1 MVVTKYFLV
10 PECKIGAEPLQCH
23 CRFLQLFLPQ
33 IGYICKHKCKAMKQ
47 NIEQMLHSRGITPTP
62 IRILVYEIVSKYK
75 VAFSIN
81 ELEELLQTVDR
92 SSIFRALSTFEDYG
106 LLHAIDDG
114 DGHRK
119 YCFRTDCCA
128 GVASSRPQCRHIH
141 FTCRMC
147 GKTYCLEPQDK
158 AFPPLPDGFLGE
170 ETNYIVKGICK
181 NCR

>member
-1 MVVTKYFLV
+1 
-10 PECKIGAEPLQCH
+10 
-23 CRFLQLFLPQ
+23 
-33 IGYICKHKCKAMKQ
+33 MKQ
-47 NIEQMLHSRGITPTP
+47 KIEEMLQSRGITPTP

-92 SSIFRALSTFEDYG
+92 SSIFRTLSTFEGYG

-141 FTCRMC
+141 FTCRIC
-147 GKTYCLEPQDK
+147 GKTYCIEPQNN